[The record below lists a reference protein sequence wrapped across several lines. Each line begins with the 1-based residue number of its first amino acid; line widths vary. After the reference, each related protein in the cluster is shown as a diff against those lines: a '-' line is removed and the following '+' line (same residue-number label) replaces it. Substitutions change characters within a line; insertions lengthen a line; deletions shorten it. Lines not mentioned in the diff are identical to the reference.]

1 MFKAYFLNL
10 HETPYARILEGR
22 KTSIPKLK
30 FSYLETFFLSIN
42 RENSSLCLERKKK
55 IRVFLVTPCALNLSL
70 KPKTIFFFL
79 FFPVSLL
86 QQIFK
91 EIPWSAR
98 RFGSCGEKFL
108 EEITIEGFQ
117 RFWGYGGKTSGAFA
131 EVTIES
137 LAVKVFYK

>member
-1 MFKAYFLNL
+1 MRQF
-10 HETPYARILEGR
+10 HET
-22 KTSIPKLK
+22 TS
-30 FSYLETFFLSIN
+30 
-42 RENSSLCLERKKK
+42 
-55 IRVFLVTPCALNLSL
+55 LSL
-70 KPKTIFFFL
+70 ILSNYIKVDMAHL
-79 FFPVSLL
+79 QVSLL

-91 EIPWSAR
+91 EVPWSAR

-131 EVTIES
+131 VVTIES

>member
-1 MFKAYFLNL
+1 M
-10 HETPYARILEGR
+10 P
-22 KTSIPKLK
+22 
-30 FSYLETFFLSIN
+30 
-42 RENSSLCLERKKK
+42 REKKKNSCVLGNTLCL
-55 IRVFLVTPCALNLSL
+55 
-70 KPKTIFFFL
+70 KPFFETTNNFFFL

-91 EIPWSAR
+91 EVPWSAR

-108 EEITIEGFQ
+108 EEITIEGVQ